1 MNITLKQTLININD
15 VANSHFIGLDGCPK
29 RIIKRIKLPTGI
41 FFVVSPVNHFTDGS
55 CDEIFH
61 QNNLKTLIIYF
72 IKLGID
78 VVAFDTFSELVKWA
92 EKK

>member
-1 MNITLKQTLININD
+1 MIITLDTKSINIDD
-15 VANSHFIGLDGCPK
+15 VTNSHFIGIEGSPK

-41 FFVVSPVNHFTDGS
+41 FFIVSPVNHFTNGS

-78 VVAFDTFSELVKWA
+78 VVAFDTLTELAKWA